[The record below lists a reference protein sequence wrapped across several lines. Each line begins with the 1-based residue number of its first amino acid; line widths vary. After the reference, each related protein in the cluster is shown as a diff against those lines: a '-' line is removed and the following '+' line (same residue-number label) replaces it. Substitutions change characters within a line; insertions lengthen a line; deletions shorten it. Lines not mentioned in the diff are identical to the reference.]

1 MALVM
6 STYVNITSFIRSGS
20 ADGSS
25 QSPTVT
31 SGVVD
36 CFGLS
41 SLVETWIKK
50 AWQTVLTITTDIRW
64 RYKALFT
71 AASQDPYPS
80 ISFVLLHDAQQL
92 SLCDGYGALA
102 AGWKKNTSVVHV
114 SKNISFWTS
123 WACVWPKCTIKVV
136 ENGALAEGGGLYVVK
151 LVIKLCAQVACL
163 VRCYA
168 TENNI

>member
-36 CFGLS
+36 CFGLL

-50 AWQTVLTITTDIRW
+50 AWQTVNYD
-64 RYKALFT
+64 
-71 AASQDPYPS
+71 D
-80 ISFVLLHDAQQL
+80 
-92 SLCDGYGALA
+92 
-102 AGWKKNTSVVHV
+102 
-114 SKNISFWTS
+114 
-123 WACVWPKCTIKVV
+123 
-136 ENGALAEGGGLYVVK
+136 
-151 LVIKLCAQVACL
+151 
-163 VRCYA
+163 
-168 TENNI
+168 

>member
-50 AWQTVLTITTDIRW
+50 AWQTVLTITTDIR
-64 RYKALFT
+64 
-71 AASQDPYPS
+71 
-80 ISFVLLHDAQQL
+80 
-92 SLCDGYGALA
+92 
-102 AGWKKNTSVVHV
+102 
-114 SKNISFWTS
+114 
-123 WACVWPKCTIKVV
+123 
-136 ENGALAEGGGLYVVK
+136 
-151 LVIKLCAQVACL
+151 
-163 VRCYA
+163 
-168 TENNI
+168 